1 MNQPHVGSIVQTC
14 ANLCSGF
21 CFWNRCLIKQP
32 IRSNPNAQHG
42 WPAPC
47 PGVPLDCPWA
57 RWAPGD
63 DMFLELPKLIQDA
76 LIGRLDTIH
85 LQDEILGKTNATGWL
100 GLGLCWERLRK
111 KPAVFFPKFG
121 RLPAHAP
128 VIPGRWQ
135 QTLAKEQEAVCECVC
150 CS

>member
-1 MNQPHVGSIVQTC
+1 
-14 ANLCSGF
+14 
-21 CFWNRCLIKQP
+21 
-32 IRSNPNAQHG
+32 
-42 WPAPC
+42 
-47 PGVPLDCPWA
+47 
-57 RWAPGD
+57 
-63 DMFLELPKLIQDA
+63 MFLELPKLIQDA

-135 QTLAKEQEAVCECVC
+135 QTLAKPDCYPFSFSSQNLLALQRPIAIL
-150 CS
+150 